1 MKNNAPK
8 TINLKTA
15 KVKKLPQLQQLRLE
29 ELEQVAGGP
38 AGDGCPWCIFSQ

>member
-1 MKNNAPK
+1 MKNNTSK

-15 KVKKLPQLQQLRLE
+15 KVKKPPQLQQLQLE

-38 AGDGCPWCIFSQ
+38 AGDGCPWCIVSQ